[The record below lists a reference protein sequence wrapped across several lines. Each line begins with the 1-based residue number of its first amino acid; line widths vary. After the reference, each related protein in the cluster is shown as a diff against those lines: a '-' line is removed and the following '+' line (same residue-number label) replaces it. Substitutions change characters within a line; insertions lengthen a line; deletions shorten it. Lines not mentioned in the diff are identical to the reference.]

1 MKKFTIDEVKILL
14 IDFQVIQND
23 AIEEENNAND
33 WINKIQNEEL
43 REEMSLFY
51 SEKGKSEAKNSIEKI
66 LRNKY
71 FSRIDLAIFSEET
84 KNLLNS
90 LLSFYIK
97 YYPNYIKSLFIPEKA
112 IENINDGNILEKII
126 DFKKENS
133 WIIGRIWIAADKDL
147 KTLELF
153 DIVTNLATG
162 GDENEFYLSTIWR
175 NSTPFIQE
183 ERIINI
189 INLVKE
195 YKIDSNELESIWEG
209 TDPTV
214 QEKKIIDV
222 IRLLKEWDKEVL
234 NEILSGDID
243 SAVYA
248 VWQNTDENVQE
259 RKLKEVIEE
268 IKESPELV
276 LALWRG
282 TDSEVQKT
290 QANELIE
297 IIDEE
302 GNTRQ
307 IPLFQRIIELA
318 KDNQVTISDVWYYT
332 DKDVRNEQATKTIE
346 IIDEKGKT
354 RQIPLL
360 QRIIELLKDNP
371 EDLTRI
377 WRNIDA
383 KLQTDY
389 QDFEIEIID
398 EEGKKRQT
406 TLFERII
413 ELVKEKPEELTRVW
427 ENTNKEVQKTQAEKK
442 VEIIDE
448 GENTKH
454 VSLIFFII
462 NHSENVIKVYE
473 NSHID
478 IKEKIVLDAIRKLY
492 NPLYI
497 SAFDS
502 KSKTIIKWL
511 KDLSLDVQEGKI
523 DELIKLLIELEEWQD
538 LDEIWENINS
548 EVQKRKIKDVIQI
561 LEENYNGKKRII
573 GSIWEKTNK
582 EAQEH
587 NADLLG
593 KIIDLYDDN
602 LYSKLSIW
610 KKTSPNVQKTNKNI
624 LISIIK
630 QIIRKDKRDSRF
642 YLEKFLDL
650 WNNTEQ
656 DVQKEL
662 IFDLIESVMEDS
674 NIDIAVEIWN
684 KTKEQAQK
692 EKIDDILKLVREKDF
707 YLFGKIW
714 EKTKISIQRDQLEK
728 IIESEKENPKSI
740 ADIWRNTDKAVQQEK
755 SELLERIIDY
765 SKKAPETIVT
775 IWINTAEEVQIENSE
790 LLYKVIKIVQFDRF
804 NVLQV
809 WRYTNSKLKSK
820 KIEEIINLFDDP
832 DVLLAIW
839 YNTDKDLR
847 RENKNLLI
855 KIIVCISSREA
866 YSDEIEHILK
876 TTDKEILNQIIIEI
890 IKELANNNSKSI
902 GTVWKYLD
910 KDLQQEKLEEIIE
923 IVKNNPEILATIWA
937 NTDKNVQNNN
947 LYLLN
952 KLIGYAKENVQ
963 IALIIWEK
971 TNPELQND
979 KLEEIIEI
987 LKESPDCLE
996 KIWTNT
1002 DINVQKE
1009 KAYLL
1014 DKIIDYAQ
1022 NDPKSLAIIWSNTDK
1037 NVQKEKAYLLETIII
1052 DYLKDNPPM
1061 VARIWGNTHIDVQD
1075 EKVEDIIK
1083 KIKDNPNFLGVLWR
1097 NTDTVVQQK
1106 RIKRIFE
1113 LIKEETNKQEASVRI
1128 KIIIEN
1134 SAPSIMKDI
1143 WNLLSI
1149 EEQKEYFE
1157 TIIDKITEDS
1167 KACQDL
1173 PEILE
1178 TIDKNIDT
1186 ERLSQI
1192 LTMKDNGYLNKYIV
1206 KEILKK
1212 NIGNKS
1218 INIQKLNEEIEK
1230 IFKIFFTNNLPEV
1243 FKLFEFFKFHP
1254 NHERGKNY
1262 ILYKGKTQEEI
1273 DKIILSDLIE
1283 SSLDSNNNQFRNFL
1297 ELLYNG
1303 NLAYTKLKNGYELD
1317 ELDKSFLSSY
1327 SDTLISL
1334 YNLLKSD
1341 KIKNENDYLQ
1351 NIEEI
1356 YSKLK
1361 LDKTKDIGNELLIQ
1375 FFTQL
1380 GFDFSKYGSN
1390 KDKIIEELLSYTEEK
1405 RKEAI
1410 DRNRKNTDV
1419 NNLLEERRFNKRN
1432 IN

>member
-1 MKKFTIDEVKILL
+1 M
-14 IDFQVIQND
+14 
-23 AIEEENNAND
+23 
-33 WINKIQNEEL
+33 
-43 REEMSLFY
+43 
-51 SEKGKSEAKNSIEKI
+51 
-66 LRNKY
+66 
-71 FSRIDLAIFSEET
+71 
-84 KNLLNS
+84 
-90 LLSFYIK
+90 
-97 YYPNYIKSLFIPEKA
+97 
-112 IENINDGNILEKII
+112 
-126 DFKKENS
+126 
-133 WIIGRIWIAADKDL
+133 
-147 KTLELF
+147 
-153 DIVTNLATG
+153 
-162 GDENEFYLSTIWR
+162 
-175 NSTPFIQE
+175 
-183 ERIINI
+183 
-189 INLVKE
+189 
-195 YKIDSNELESIWEG
+195 
-209 TDPTV
+209 
-214 QEKKIIDV
+214 
-222 IRLLKEWDKEVL
+222 
-234 NEILSGDID
+234 
-243 SAVYA
+243 
-248 VWQNTDENVQE
+248 
-259 RKLKEVIEE
+259 
-268 IKESPELV
+268 
-276 LALWRG
+276 
-282 TDSEVQKT
+282 
-290 QANELIE
+290 
-297 IIDEE
+297 
-302 GNTRQ
+302 
-307 IPLFQRIIELA
+307 
-318 KDNQVTISDVWYYT
+318 
-332 DKDVRNEQATKTIE
+332 
-346 IIDEKGKT
+346 
-354 RQIPLL
+354 
-360 QRIIELLKDNP
+360 
-371 EDLTRI
+371 
-377 WRNIDA
+377 
-383 KLQTDY
+383 
-389 QDFEIEIID
+389 
-398 EEGKKRQT
+398 
-406 TLFERII
+406 
-413 ELVKEKPEELTRVW
+413 
-427 ENTNKEVQKTQAEKK
+427 
-442 VEIIDE
+442 
-448 GENTKH
+448 
-454 VSLIFFII
+454 
-462 NHSENVIKVYE
+462 
-473 NSHID
+473 
-478 IKEKIVLDAIRKLY
+478 
-492 NPLYI
+492 
-497 SAFDS
+497 
-502 KSKTIIKWL
+502 
-511 KDLSLDVQEGKI
+511 
-523 DELIKLLIELEEWQD
+523 
-538 LDEIWENINS
+538 
-548 EVQKRKIKDVIQI
+548 
-561 LEENYNGKKRII
+561 
-573 GSIWEKTNK
+573 
-582 EAQEH
+582 
-587 NADLLG
+587 
-593 KIIDLYDDN
+593 
-602 LYSKLSIW
+602 
-610 KKTSPNVQKTNKNI
+610 QKTNKNI

-656 DVQKEL
+656 EVQKEL

-692 EKIDDILKLVREKDF
+692 EKLDDILKLVREKNF
-707 YLFGKIW
+707 LIGSIW
-714 EKTKISIQRDQLEK
+714 EKTNTSIQSDKLES
-728 IIESEKENPKSI
+728 IIESEKGNPKSI

-755 SELLERIIDY
+755 SELLERIIDYSKKAPETIVTIWINTDEEVQNENSELLERIIDY

-937 NTDKNVQNNN
+937 NTDINVQKNN
-947 LYLLN
+947 LYLLY
-952 KLIGYAKENVQ
+952 KLIDYAKENAQ
-963 IALIIWEK
+963 IALIIWKK
-971 TNPELQND
+971 TNPKLQND

-1002 DINVQKE
+1002 DKNVQKE

-1014 DKIIDYAQ
+1014 DKIIHYV
-1022 NDPKSLAIIWSNTDK
+1022 KETTTILSKIWANTDI

-1052 DYLKDNPPM
+1052 DYLKDNPLM
-1061 VARIWGNTHIDVQD
+1061 AAIIWSNTYADVQD

-1113 LIKEETNKQEASVRI
+1113 LIKEETNKQEASARI

-1134 SAPSIMKDI
+1134 SVQSILKDI
-1143 WNLLSI
+1143 WKMLST

-1157 TIIDKITEDS
+1157 IIIDTITKDS

-1192 LTMKDNGYLNKYIV
+1192 LTMKDNEYLNRYVV
-1206 KEILKK
+1206 KEILIK

-1218 INIQKLNEEIEK
+1218 INIKSVNEEIEK
-1230 IFKIFFTNNLPEV
+1230 IFKIFFTNNLPET
-1243 FKLFEFFKFHP
+1243 FKIFEFFKFHP
-1254 NHERGKNY
+1254 NHEEGNNDN
-1262 ILYKGKTQEEI
+1262 LYKGKTQEER

-1303 NLAYTKLKNGYELD
+1303 NLAYIKYQNGYELD

-1351 NIEEI
+1351 NIEDI

-1361 LDKTKDIGNELLIQ
+1361 LGKTKDIGNELLIQ

-1410 DRNRKNTDV
+1410 DRNRKNTEG